1 MRSLLNALFLMLISA
16 QFALGQIKV
25 VEAPAANKPIRC
37 MQWEV
42 TDLVYTIKQKFAQP
56 HQQEAFAVLTDEEGV
71 QRIPLFYNGDNQWVF
86 RYSGSTVGTKSFSIQ
101 SEIKELN
108 GKKGTIEVLANEKSD
123 RHGGVVLNEDDPR
136 HFYYEDG
143 TSYFNLAFECDWLFA
158 LDYGRQGLSK
168 TSYLL
173 DLIAENGFNQVV
185 MNVYAY
191 DVDTNWVADELLQQH
206 PEHNYGAREDI
217 FPFMGT
223 NSNPDYSTLNLEFFK
238 HFDRVISAMHDRE
251 IVSHLMIYVW
261 NKLVNWPEPGSDADN
276 MYYDYVI
283 KRYQAF
289 PNLIWDVSKEAASKI
304 AIGKFTNIV
313 QHLEGR
319 IGRTRQLDAY
329 NRMVS
334 VHDYG
339 FCSKH
344 RDIVDFISTQN
355 WKLSLYDHMLD
366 VYKEFPDKPVF
377 NIEHGGY
384 EKSPYNV
391 FPGGYDDAEVC
402 LRRNYLCLFAGTY
415 TTYYWQAAAWTAVI
429 HNPFEQPAGF
439 IKPRFDYFKHM
450 RAFFDQFSFENFE
463 PVTKYNTRSYNLTD
477 YKNGVVLLFLPKEVY
492 NDDVKNQLEEEFD
505 FTQATV
511 QWFNTLTGEYTPEE
525 KLEFK
530 HFYTIWDWRPWRNEA
545 DAIMVIRQL
554 KTTKN

>member
-1 MRSLLNALFLMLISA
+1 
-16 QFALGQIKV
+16 
-25 VEAPAANKPIRC
+25 
-37 MQWEV
+37 
-42 TDLVYTIKQKFAQP
+42 
-56 HQQEAFAVLTDEEGV
+56 
-71 QRIPLFYNGDNQWVF
+71 
-86 RYSGSTVGTKSFSIQ
+86 
-101 SEIKELN
+101 
-108 GKKGTIEVLANEKSD
+108 
-123 RHGGVVLNEDDPR
+123 
-136 HFYYEDG
+136 
-143 TSYFNLAFECDWLFA
+143 
-158 LDYGRQGLSK
+158 
-168 TSYLL
+168 
-173 DLIAENGFNQVV
+173 
-185 MNVYAY
+185 
-191 DVDTNWVADELLQQH
+191 
-206 PEHNYGAREDI
+206 
-217 FPFMGT
+217 MGT

-366 VYKEFPDKPVF
+366 VYKEFPDKQVF

-391 FPGGYDDAEVC
+391 FPGG
-402 LRRNYLCLFAGTY
+402 
-415 TTYYWQAAAWTAVI
+415 
-429 HNPFEQPAGF
+429 
-439 IKPRFDYFKHM
+439 
-450 RAFFDQFSFENFE
+450 
-463 PVTKYNTRSYNLTD
+463 
-477 YKNGVVLLFLPKEVY
+477 
-492 NDDVKNQLEEEFD
+492 
-505 FTQATV
+505 
-511 QWFNTLTGEYTPEE
+511 
-525 KLEFK
+525 
-530 HFYTIWDWRPWRNEA
+530 
-545 DAIMVIRQL
+545 
-554 KTTKN
+554 